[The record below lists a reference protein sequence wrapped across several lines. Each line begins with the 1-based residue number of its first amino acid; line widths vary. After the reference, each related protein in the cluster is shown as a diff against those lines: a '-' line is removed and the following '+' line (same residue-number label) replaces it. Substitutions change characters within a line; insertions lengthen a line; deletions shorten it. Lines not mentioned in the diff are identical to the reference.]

1 MSPDDLER
9 LVDRELKQ
17 LPPPRAPRTLLPRV
31 MAAVEAGAPEPWYRQ
46 AWRTWPRVWQVVS
59 AAAAIAII
67 AALGGLW
74 PAAGV
79 TDAVRTAPAPEVISD
94 TVAFA
99 GRMQDATSVAWTL
112 WRLVLQPLVPYA
124 FALAMLMCGACV
136 VFGMALNY
144 VVFGRTLHR

>member
-17 LPPPRAPRTLLPRV
+17 LPRPRAPRTLLPRV
-31 MAAVEAGAPEPWYRQ
+31 MAAVEGNVPQPWYTR
-46 AWRTWPRVWQVVS
+46 AWLTWPRGWQVLS
-59 AAAAIAII
+59 AAAAIAVV
-67 AALGGLW
+67 ALLSGVFPTG
-74 PAAGV
+74 GV
-79 TDAVRTAPAPEVISD
+79 TSAVRTAPAPEVISD

-99 GRMQDATSVAWTL
+99 GRMEDATSVAWTL
-112 WRLVLQPLVPYA
+112 WRVVLQPLVPYA